1 MKVFIIGILI
11 LLVSCGSKNSG
22 PKTKKIIEN
31 SYGEPVIAQ
40 LFDKECDENHSLSSL
55 GYMDVFYK
63 QSGME
68 RSERF
73 DFSDYQGNPLSGKFV
88 KKIYHSGQY
97 VNRFRYNPTL
107 NIAIPESSRVVQKS
121 QPLYICGDDGSYPRD
136 SIEAS
141 ALSALLSLEK
151 SYQFYIDST
160 NDSSLPSINLN
171 INERYVKELIYKE
184 NDNEIYIIS
193 TDLVDNATYS
203 FEDKSI
209 SFYPQNKEN
218 PIFGNSPAWRIP
230 FITSHEMGHHVLNY
244 YIPVDDFFSIKVMEQ
259 YIKHSTQLAGHCG
272 NFSFDKISVEEM
284 DPQTEGI
291 VKILLAYHEA
301 FADIF
306 AYLSLGSNYNTL
318 IGVNCM
324 HRSRDVDSNT
334 FEDYTEKKLSY
345 AVVESYLK
353 PVSVKDLINKKSC
366 STPNFTDPHDVGA
379 VVAHTMGA
387 MLKLGNIMTAADKLR
402 VMINWV
408 KLVKVKFPLMMS
420 MSPKEYLKESIKM
433 FFQVLNNYSALNENH
448 CVYIDQAF
456 AGLDYVTTYSEA
468 TGECSVE

>member
-1 MKVFIIGILI
+1 MKVFIIGFLI

-31 SYGEPVIAQ
+31 SYGEPVIAK
-40 LFDKECDENHSLSSL
+40 LFDKECDENHSLSRL
-55 GYMDVFYK
+55 GFMDVFYK

-88 KKIYHSGQY
+88 KNVYHSGQY
-97 VNRFRYNPTL
+97 VDRFRYNETL
-107 NIAIPESSRVVQKS
+107 KIAIPVSSRVVQES
-121 QPLYICGDDGSYPRD
+121 QPLYICGDDSSYPRD

-141 ALSALLSLEK
+141 AFSALLSLEK

-160 NDSSLPSINLN
+160 NDSSLPSISLN
-171 INERYVKELIYKE
+171 MNERYVKELIYKE
-184 NDNEIYIIS
+184 TDNEIYLIS
-193 TDLVDNATYS
+193 SELVDNAIYS

-209 SFYPQNKEN
+209 SFYPQNKDN
-218 PIFGNSPAWRIP
+218 PIFGSSPAWRIP
-230 FITSHEMGHHVLNY
+230 FITSHEMGHHILNY
-244 YIPVDDFFSIKVMEQ
+244 YIPVDEFFSI
-259 YIKHSTQLAGHCG
+259 QLAGNCG
-272 NFSFDKISVEEM
+272 NFSFGKILIEEM

-291 VKILLAYHEA
+291 LKILLAYHEA

-306 AYLSLGSNYNTL
+306 AYLSLGPKYNTL
-318 IGVNCM
+318 VGVDCM
-324 HRSRDVDSNT
+324 HTSREVDSNI
-334 FEDYTEKKLSY
+334 FEDYTEKKLTS

-353 PVSVKDLINKKSC
+353 PVSVKDLTIKKSC

-408 KLVKVKFPLMMS
+408 KLVKVKFPIMML
-420 MSPKEYLKESIKM
+420 MSPKEYLKETIKM
-433 FFQVLNNYSALNENH
+433 FFEVLNNYSALNENH
-448 CVYIDQAF
+448 CAYIDQAF
-456 AGLDYVTTYSEA
+456 AGLNYVTTYSEA
-468 TGECSVE
+468 TGECSVK